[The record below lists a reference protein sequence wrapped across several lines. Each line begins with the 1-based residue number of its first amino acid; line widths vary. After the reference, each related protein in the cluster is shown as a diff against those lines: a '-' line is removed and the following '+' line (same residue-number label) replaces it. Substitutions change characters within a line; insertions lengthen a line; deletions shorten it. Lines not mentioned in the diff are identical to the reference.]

1 MKSGLNLC
9 LGVRYAVVLH
19 GPEVVDTGLAKKV
32 MDLLSEEGEVEAVM
46 SGYTGVVA
54 IIDAGLEEVVD
65 ISRMRKPSRELSRLN
80 ASNDI
85 LLLVNYA
92 KSRDSAVSFGRI
104 VYSRCRDE
112 VMKPFLQ
119 IDNGMIIDWNG
130 RDKRM
135 AIHLANEMGLELLD
149 VSAEAISGE
158 VDDQVRRVHGVV
170 LGENVWIDGVVVGKA
185 TSSEVWL
192 RKGPDGLLSA
202 DGIQLKQTG
211 VNRLGRFDLQ
221 KAHVR
226 SGLTR
231 RTKALARAI
240 CSKKEGVYLIDH
252 SAEEAIFR
260 CRDAS
265 LVVTVGDDTSKI
277 AGSLLYRFNVPI
289 VAITDG
295 DEDGISLEELKTKGS
310 VVIRVREGTDDIIGR
325 EVRHEIFHGGT
336 MMEGRAS
343 PLRVADQVM
352 RIAGDRLE
360 WHKIFR

>member
-1 MKSGLNLC
+1 MKSELNLG
-9 LGVRYAVVLH
+9 LGVKYAVVLH

-32 MDLLSEEGEVEAVM
+32 MDLLSEEGEVVVVM
-46 SGYTGVVA
+46 SGYTGVAA
-54 IIDAGLEEVVD
+54 IVDAGLEEVVD
-65 ISRMRKPSRELSRLN
+65 ISRMRKPSKELSGLS
-80 ASNDI
+80 ATNDI

-112 VMKPFLQ
+112 VTKPFLQ
-119 IDNGMIIDWNG
+119 IDSGILIDWNG
-130 RDKRM
+130 RDEK
-135 AIHLANEMGLELLD
+135 AALHLAKELGLELLD
-149 VSAEAISGE
+149 VGADVSSAE
-158 VDDQVRRVHGVV
+158 VDAQGRRVHGVV
-170 LGENVWIDGVVVGKA
+170 PGENVWIDGVVVGRA
-185 TSSEVWL
+185 TSPEVWL

-231 RTKALARAI
+231 RTKAMARVI
-240 CSKKEGVYLIDH
+240 SSDKEGVYLIDH
-252 SAEEAIFR
+252 SAEDAIYR

-265 LVVTVGDDTSKI
+265 LAVTVGDDTSKI
-277 AGSLLYRFNVPI
+277 AGSLLFRFNVPI

-310 VVIRVREGTDDIIGR
+310 VVIRVRAGTDDIVGR
-325 EVRHEIFHGGT
+325 EVRLEMFHGGT
-336 MMEGRAS
+336 RVGGRAS
-343 PLRVADQVM
+343 PLRIADQVM

-360 WHKIFR
+360 WHKISR

>member
-1 MKSGLNLC
+1 MKSELNLS

-19 GPEVVDTGLAKKV
+19 GPEVIDTGLAKKV
-32 MDLLSEEGEVEAVM
+32 MDLLSDEGEVEAVM

-54 IIDAGLEEVVD
+54 IVDAGLEEVVD
-65 ISRMRKPSRELSRLN
+65 ISRMRKPSMELSRLN
-80 ASNDI
+80 ATNDI
-85 LLLVNYA
+85 LLLVNCA
-92 KSRDSAVSFGRI
+92 KNRDSAVSFGRI
-104 VYSRCRDE
+104 VYSRCKDE
-112 VMKPFLQ
+112 VTKPLLQ
-119 IDNGMIIDWNG
+119 VDDGIVVDWNG
-130 RDKRM
+130 RDRRM
-135 AIHLANEMGLELLD
+135 AVHLALEMGLELLD
-149 VSAEAISGE
+149 VGADASSAE
-158 VDDQVRRVHGVV
+158 VHDQARRVHGVIP
-170 LGENVWIDGVVVGKA
+170 GENVWIDGVVIGKA

-202 DGIQLKQTG
+202 DGIQLKETG

-231 RTKALARAI
+231 RTKAVARAI
-240 CSKKEGVYLIDH
+240 CSKKEGVYLVDH
-252 SAEEAIFR
+252 SAEDAIYR

-277 AGSLLYRFNVPI
+277 AGNLLYRFNVPI

-310 VVIRVREGTDDIIGR
+310 VVIRVRAGTDDIVGR
-325 EVRHEIFHGGT
+325 EVRQEIFHGGT
-336 MMEGRAS
+336 RMDGRAS
-343 PLRVADQVM
+343 PLRVANQVM

-360 WHKIFR
+360 WHKISR